1 MRNNWKHFLI
11 IKGSMKQKGIT
22 KYVCIKQY
30 SFERNK
36 TVENKKTK
44 DIDKFTVYRL

>member
-1 MRNNWKHFLI
+1 
-11 IKGSMKQKGIT
+11 MKQKGIT

-44 DIDKFTVYRL
+44 EQRYEWNQMS